1 VRAFARGEHPGAAP
15 APDHSSRR
23 HALSDASLF
32 GGLFAHGDVAA
43 AVSERALVDAMV
55 EFEVAL
61 LRALATLELAPA
73 EAADELAAV
82 VEQGAMEFDLAELG
96 RGTGQQG
103 TPVPALLRALRRQL
117 SDAAS
122 AHLHKG
128 ATSQDVLDTAIM
140 LVSQRALDLMLI
152 DLSAAADAC
161 AELVSRHRDAIEPGR
176 TLLQQALPLT
186 FGLKAAVWLD
196 GIDGVIAELTSVR
209 DRELAIQFGGAVGTL
224 ASLGDRGLD
233 VASELADQ
241 LGLPAPA
248 VPWHTIR
255 LRPARIAC
263 ALGAALGVMG
273 KIGRDV
279 ALLAQTEVAEV
290 AEGGGEG
297 RGGSSTLPH
306 KRNPVGAIGL
316 VACAQRGPG
325 LAATM
330 LGAMT
335 QEHERGAGTWQAEW
349 ETLPVLLRL
358 TGSSAAILK
367 ELLGGLEVDPEK
379 MRSDMGVTDG
389 LVMSESVAAA
399 LAPALGRADAQD
411 LVEKAARHSVESG
424 RPFRDLLLE
433 VPAVADSLGAEGLDA
448 ALDPGAYLGV
458 TAELI
463 DRALAAHRA
472 G

>member
-1 VRAFARGEHPGAAP
+1 M
-15 APDHSSRR
+15 SN
-23 HALSDASLF
+23 ASLF
-32 GGLFAHGDVAA
+32 SGLFAHGDAAA
-43 AVSERALVDAMV
+43 AVSDRALVDAMV

-61 LRALATLELAPA
+61 LRALATLGLAPA

-82 VEQGAMEFDLAELG
+82 VEQGAVEFDLAELG
-96 RGTGQQG
+96 WGTGQQG

-128 ATSQDVLDTAIM
+128 ATSQDVVDTAMM
-140 LVSQRALDLMLI
+140 LVSQRALDLMLV

-161 AELVSRHRDAIEPGR
+161 AELVARYRDAIEPGR

-196 GIDGVIAELTSVR
+196 GIDGVVAELTSVR

-233 VASELADQ
+233 VTGELAGQ
-241 LGLPAPA
+241 LGLLAPA

-255 LRPARIAC
+255 LRPVRIAC
-263 ALGAALGVMG
+263 ALGASLGVMG

-279 ALLAQTEVAEV
+279 VLLAQTEVTEV

-325 LAATM
+325 LVATM
-330 LGAMT
+330 LGAMM

-349 ETLPVLLRL
+349 ETLPALLRL

-367 ELLGGLEVDPEK
+367 ELLAGLEVDPEK
-379 MRSDMGVTDG
+379 MRSDMGVTGG

-411 LVEKAARHSVESG
+411 LVEKAARRSVGSG
-424 RPFRDLLLE
+424 RPFRDVLLE
-433 VPAVADSLGAEGLDA
+433 VPAVADSLGVEGLDA

-472 G
+472 D

>member
-1 VRAFARGEHPGAAP
+1 
-15 APDHSSRR
+15 
-23 HALSDASLF
+23 
-32 GGLFAHGDVAA
+32 
-43 AVSERALVDAMV
+43 
-55 EFEVAL
+55 
-61 LRALATLELAPA
+61 
-73 EAADELAAV
+73 
-82 VEQGAMEFDLAELG
+82 
-96 RGTGQQG
+96 
-103 TPVPALLRALRRQL
+103 
-117 SDAAS
+117 
-122 AHLHKG
+122 
-128 ATSQDVLDTAIM
+128 
-140 LVSQRALDLMLI
+140 
-152 DLSAAADAC
+152 
-161 AELVSRHRDAIEPGR
+161 
-176 TLLQQALPLT
+176 
-186 FGLKAAVWLD
+186 
-196 GIDGVIAELTSVR
+196 
-209 DRELAIQFGGAVGTL
+209 
-224 ASLGDRGLD
+224 
-233 VASELADQ
+233 
-241 LGLPAPA
+241 
-248 VPWHTIR
+248 
-255 LRPARIAC
+255 
-263 ALGAALGVMG
+263 MG

-379 MRSDMGVTDG
+379 MRSDMGVTGG